1 MYWAIRIKQDL
12 SNIWSSIHEKPKQC
26 WVWVEKTRCLWK
38 VCKLTKLIKLVLV
51 SDFFYLS
58 FVLFSSTLCSSEGGF
73 HKWCKWFF
81 CLFSVVC
88 VFKRIWIPLYAYE
101 VCLFKVARIVWK
113 IENFDELQ
121 LPWSWIFF
129 LEMFPTYQ
137 YGVRQ
142 NGARDFLGFA

>member
-88 VFKRIWIPLYAYE
+88 VFKRIWIPLYAHE
-101 VCLFKVARIVWK
+101 VCLRWHALSEKSKTLTSSNYHGVEYFFWSC
-113 IENFDELQ
+113 FL
-121 LPWSWIFF
+121 LPNMVFAKMVLGIF
-129 LEMFPTYQ
+129 
-137 YGVRQ
+137 
-142 NGARDFLGFA
+142 